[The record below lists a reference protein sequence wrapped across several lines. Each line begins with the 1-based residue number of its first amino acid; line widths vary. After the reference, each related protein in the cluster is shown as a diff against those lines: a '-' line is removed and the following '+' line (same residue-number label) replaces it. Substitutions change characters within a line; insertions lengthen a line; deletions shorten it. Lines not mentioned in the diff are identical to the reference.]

1 MKKTNKRISKNEYY
15 LRIAEEVSL
24 RCSCFRAHHGAVII
38 KDDHIVATGYNGAP
52 RKTKDCYERGNCLR
66 AELGIPSGQRYEM
79 CRSIHSEQNAIINAA
94 RAGVSLLGGSLY
106 LFSAVFDDKGKKKTI
121 NAHPCFICKKMII
134 NAGIEKVV
142 VRQADGG
149 MKEYF
154 IEDWVQD
161 WQKNDMIDDME
172 IYGTKIIKEKI
183 K

>member
-1 MKKTNKRISKNEYY
+1 METKIKRISKNEYY

-52 RKTKDCYERGNCLR
+52 RKTRDCYERGNCLR

-106 LFSAVFDDKGKKKTI
+106 IFSVIFNEKGERKII
-121 NAHPCFICKKMII
+121 NALPCFICKKMII
-134 NAGIEKVV
+134 NAGIEKVIT
-142 VRQADGG
+142 RQSDGG
-149 MKEYF
+149 IKEYLVK
-154 IEDWVQD
+154 DWVRD
-161 WQKNDMIDDME
+161 WQEKDMIDDLE
-172 IYGTKIIKEKI
+172 VYGAKVVKEKI